1 MLEALVDDPR
11 SLCTTASPTEAAG
24 PVSSTGGGDA
34 RRVEAPPSPA
44 GLRRT
49 SPTAAVVLAHPH
61 PQYGGTM
68 HTKAVF
74 QAAKAFCR
82 LGCAVLRFNFRGV
95 GVSDGEYSG
104 GEGEL
109 ADYRAALDFMAA
121 RFPGVPLWAA
131 GVSFGSW
138 VAMTA
143 GAADDRV
150 TTLVG
155 IAVPAALYDF
165 SAVKAS
171 GKPKFFIHGEH
182 DEICPL
188 RAVWDLYGK
197 SSEPK
202 ELAVVDGA
210 GHLFDGQVSEVA
222 DAIEGLLA
230 QGPG

>member
-1 MLEALVDDPR
+1 MIQHIPGPAGILEALVDDPR
-11 SLCTTASPTEAAG
+11 SLCTTSSPEAGAEG
-24 PVSSTGGGDA
+24 
-34 RRVEAPPSPA
+34 
-44 GLRRT
+44 
-49 SPTAAVVLAHPH
+49 PTAAVVLAHPH

-68 HTKAVF
+68 HTKVVF

-95 GVSDGEYSG
+95 GVSAGEYSG

-109 ADYRAALDFMAA
+109 ADFRACLDFMAA

-138 VAMTA
+138 VAMTTGA
-143 GAADDRV
+143 GDDRV

-155 IAVPAALYDF
+155 IALPSSIYDF

-171 GKPKFFIHGEH
+171 VKPKFFIHGEH

-188 RAVWDLYGK
+188 RGVWELYGQAA
-197 SSEPK
+197 EPK
-202 ELAVVDGA
+202 ELVVVDGA
-210 GHLFDGQVSEVA
+210 DHLFDGHVSEVA
-222 DAIEGLLA
+222 DAIADLLGQA
-230 QGPG
+230 

>member
-1 MLEALVDDPR
+1 MIHHIPGPAGILEALVDDPR
-11 SLCTTASPTEAAG
+11 SLCTTASPPPGAAG
-24 PVSSTGGGDA
+24 SEPGAGAKASA
-34 RRVEAPPSPA
+34 LVEP
-44 GLRRT
+44 
-49 SPTAAVVLAHPH
+49 PTAAVVLAHPH

-68 HTKAVF
+68 HTKVVF

-82 LGCAVLRFNFRGV
+82 LGCAVLRFDFRGV

-109 ADYRAALDFMAA
+109 ADFRAGLDFMAA

-143 GAADDRV
+143 GAEDARV
-150 TTLVG
+150 AAIVG

-188 RAVWDLYGK
+188 RTVWDLYGK

-202 ELAVVDGA
+202 ELVVVDGA
-210 GHLFDGQVSEVA
+210 DHLFDGHVSEVA
-222 DAIEGLLA
+222 DAISDLLA
-230 QGPG
+230 

>member
-1 MLEALVDDPR
+1 MIQHIPGPAGVLEALVDDPR
-11 SLCTTASPTEAAG
+11 SLCTTASPTEAVG
-24 PVSSTGGGDA
+24 PVSSTGGGDGDA
-34 RRVEAPPSPA
+34 RRVEP
-44 GLRRT
+44 
-49 SPTAAVVLAHPH
+49 PTAAVVLAHPH

-68 HTKAVF
+68 HTKAVY

-109 ADYRAALDFMAA
+109 ADYRAGLDFMAA
-121 RFPGVPLWAA
+121 RFPRVPLWAA

-138 VAMTA
+138 VAMTV
-143 GAADDRV
+143 GADDARV
-150 TTLVG
+150 MTLVG
-155 IAVPAALYDF
+155 IAVPAGLYDF

-202 ELAVVDGA
+202 ELVVVDGA
-210 GHLFDGQVSEVA
+210 DHLFDGHVSEVA
-222 DAIEGLLA
+222 DAITDLL
-230 QGPG
+230 G